1 MRISLITVKLLP
13 AVTLTLLNSSLH
25 ELLYIS
31 QENIFTFYPTF
42 IFQLWSF
49 QIKILQR
56 SFTKSL

>member
-25 ELLYIS
+25 VLLYIS

-42 IFQLWSF
+42 IYQL
-49 QIKILQR
+49 
-56 SFTKSL
+56 